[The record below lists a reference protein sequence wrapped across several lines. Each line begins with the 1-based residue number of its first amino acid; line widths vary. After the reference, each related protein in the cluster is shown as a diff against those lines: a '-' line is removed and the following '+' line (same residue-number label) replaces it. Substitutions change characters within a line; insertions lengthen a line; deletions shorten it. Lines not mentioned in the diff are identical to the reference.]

1 MESAYAHRVERQSLS
16 SGQRERL
23 RRSIRSSR
31 SGRLLY
37 GKVVTPEEDAKLRH
51 LGQALETVSRWESD
65 VTGSQA
71 AGAWQTAPGSEL
83 ETDDKL
89 AHPFNVSPVPWSAI
103 TAAVSHL
110 GALRDSLFQSTGP
123 AEVRA
128 RIHTHGQL
136 TLVRGA
142 LENASMAFWLLE
154 DDRSV
159 ERIVRRMQ
167 EDWEEVRQL
176 EVVRTEVGSP
186 SPKTMV
192 DREKEMTDLLVKVG
206 GDPSRLKKRPG
217 YGEIVKL
224 AGASQPTGA
233 KTAFVTWKAC
243 SSVAHGELRGL
254 IAYLKNMAVGSPLPG
269 MQLNHV
275 TGNIDLMS
283 IGGMIAI
290 GTTREALR
298 LYAKRSGT
306 NIAI

>member
-1 MESAYAHRVERQSLS
+1 MR
-16 SGQRERL
+16 
-23 RRSIRSSR
+23 
-31 SGRLLY
+31 
-37 GKVVTPEEDAKLRH
+37 PDEDAKLRH

-71 AGAWQTAPGSEL
+71 GAWQTAAGSKL

-89 AHPFNVSPVPWSAI
+89 AHPFNVSPVPRSAI

-123 AEVRA
+123 DEVRA
-128 RIHTHGQL
+128 RIHAHGQL

-154 DDRSV
+154 DDQSV

-176 EVVRTEVGSP
+176 EVVRSEVGSA
-186 SPKTMV
+186 SPKTMA
-192 DREKEMTDLLVKVG
+192 DREQEMTDLLVKVG

-233 KTAFVTWKAC
+233 KTALVIWKAC

-269 MQLNHV
+269 MQLNQV
-275 TGNIDLMS
+275 TGNIDWRHDRDRHHQAS
-283 IGGMIAI
+283 VEAI
-290 GTTREALR
+290 REALGDDDPDLSLGR
-298 LYAKRSGT
+298 PIPTPRPLPVRAAPSRRASSRQGLRGRT
-306 NIAI
+306 DNRAAGPVAG

>member
-1 MESAYAHRVERQSLS
+1 M
-16 SGQRERL
+16 RL
-23 RRSIRSSR
+23 DLLMTCLDGRRSIRSNR
-31 SGRLLY
+31 SGRLQY
-37 GKVVTPEEDAKLRH
+37 REVVTPDEDAKLRH

-65 VTGSQA
+65 VTGSQD
-71 AGAWQTAPGSEL
+71 GAWQTAPGSEL
-83 ETDDKL
+83 EIDDKL

-142 LENASMAFWLLE
+142 LENASMAYWLLE
-154 DDRSV
+154 DDQSV

-176 EVVRTEVGSP
+176 EVVRDEIGSP
-186 SPKTMV
+186 QPKTMV
-192 DREKEMTDLLVKVG
+192 DREQEMIDLLVRVG

-233 KTAFVTWKAC
+233 KTAFVIWKAC

-254 IAYLKNMAVGSPLPG
+254 IAYLENMAVGSPLPG
-269 MQLNHV
+269 MQLNQV

-283 IGGMIAI
+283 VGGLIAI
-290 GTTREALR
+290 GTTRQALR

-306 NIAI
+306 TIPI